1 MLGFELKFRDKILHL
16 PLEAGLIVTRKSTDR
31 EEDMYI
37 DVGLYDPFTN
47 NIVNWLRE
55 KLQLG
60 DSIEIVIKQI
70 EETETSVPLDK
81 YDFHDRIG
89 ITKDEADKKT
99 LERFLIL
106 KKELEDEGLI

>member
-60 DSIEIVIKQI
+60 NSIEIVIKQI
-70 EETETSVPLDK
+70 EETETSVLWINMISMIALGLLRMK
-81 YDFHDRIG
+81 QTKKLLKDFNP
-89 ITKDEADKKT
+89 
-99 LERFLIL
+99 
-106 KKELEDEGLI
+106 

>member
-1 MLGFELKFRDKILHL
+1 MIGFELKFRKQVLYL
-16 PLEAGLIVTRKSTDR
+16 PPEAGLIVTRRSIDQ

-37 DVGLYDPFTN
+37 DVGFYNPLTN
-47 NIVNWLRE
+47 SMVNWLRE

-70 EETETSVPLDK
+70 DKAETSKPSDK
-81 YDFHDRIG
+81 YDFHERVG
-89 ITKDEADKKT
+89 VTKDEADNKN

-106 KKELEDEGLI
+106 KKQLEVEGLI

>member
-60 DSIEIVIKQI
+60 DSIEIVPK
-70 EETETSVPLDK
+70 S
-81 YDFHDRIG
+81 
-89 ITKDEADKKT
+89 
-99 LERFLIL
+99 L
-106 KKELEDEGLI
+106 K